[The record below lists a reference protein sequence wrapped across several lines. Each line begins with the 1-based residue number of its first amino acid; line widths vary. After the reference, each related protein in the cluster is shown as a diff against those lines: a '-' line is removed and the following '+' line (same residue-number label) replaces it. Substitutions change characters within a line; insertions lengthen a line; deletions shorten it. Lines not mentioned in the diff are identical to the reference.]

1 MGKDIYLTADEKN
14 ILNSVYGNQI
24 FDGSGYN
31 PNKLEI
37 ISELSNHERKFFAK
51 NFVSPHFFVQTLYK
65 IKGSISIVKFNRVV
79 RALVQ
84 DKNLR
89 VNFCNVG
96 KRFLKVVKPVINV
109 KPEIVFRNLMQTDK
123 DELNDDFR
131 KILEA
136 DMRRDFDI
144 QNDFLIR
151 FAVYKT
157 NDEEFAVLITVAQLI
172 ANNFDA
178 DKFFADLLDLTPD
191 SAQKKSDDDLSSK
204 SDEIIREYW
213 NKILDNPPPPSKIPF
228 TKNVLSGF
236 YSQKAYRTKIS
247 ADILSDLRF
256 FAQSNRTLLTAI
268 LQSAWGFMLQVFNNR
283 RDCLFCQILPS
294 DKDFSLNIIPVRISS
309 DNNLTVEQIIRN
321 QFRQL
326 VISQSY
332 SSFDLDNLTSDKKL
346 FNHFLS
352 FAEFKNSELNYVETA
367 GNIRGKVITRNS
379 WDAQGMKLGVYFR
392 YSENNL
398 SLTFLYDEK
407 NFVFNGGALLSRLY
421 KLVLQQI
428 LVDKNAKYSEFAAN
442 ISKRIK
448 NLTGTVETTV
458 DYKKKIRDFIYQLP
472 ILQGRFEGTVD
483 LFADNA
489 EMITRF
495 EGDRISG
502 EVLEK
507 KFIFVM
513 SGKLARNADMGD
525 GWYNPIDIIG
535 KNSFV
540 NPTYLLEKR
549 RLELSA
555 EVLSE
560 ESELLM
566 IPRTALIEILR
577 KNSEIALSIM
587 DYALIQMEKYQIL
600 WLQS

>member
-1 MGKDIYLTADEKN
+1 MKNFYLTPAEKN
-14 ILNSVYGNQI
+14 VLNSVYGRQTLI
-24 FDGSGYN
+24 GSGYN
-31 PNKLEI
+31 PNQLEN
-37 ISELSNHERKFFAK
+37 ISELNAHERKFFAK
-51 NFVSPHFFVQTLYK
+51 NFVSPHFFIQTLYK
-65 IKGSISIVKFNRVV
+65 VKGTISTIKFNRVV
-79 RALVQ
+79 HSLIQ
-84 DKNLR
+84 DENLR

-96 KRFLKVVKPVINV
+96 SRVLKVVKPFAAV
-109 KPEIVFRNLMQTDK
+109 KPEIIFRNLALTDK
-123 DELNDDFR
+123 DELDDEFR

-151 FAVYKT
+151 FGVYKT
-157 NDEEFAVLITVAQLI
+157 DDEEFAVIITLAQLI

-178 DKFFADLLDLTPD
+178 DKFFADLFDLPTESAQIKSD
-191 SAQKKSDDDLSSK
+191 SAAQIK
-204 SDEIIREYW
+204 SDEVIREYW
-213 NKILDNPPPPSKIPF
+213 AKILDNPPPPSKLPF
-228 TKNVLSGF
+228 EKNILTGF
-236 YSQKAYRTKIS
+236 YRQKAYRTKIP
-247 ADILSDLRF
+247 ADILSDLRT

-268 LQSAWGFMLQVFNNR
+268 LQSAWGFMLQAVNGR
-283 RDCLFCQILPS
+283 RDCLFSQILPS
-294 DKDFSLNIIPVRISS
+294 DKDLNIIPVRFIS
-309 DNNLTVEQIIRN
+309 DNNLTVEKIIRN

-326 VISQSY
+326 VISQPY
-332 SSFDLDNLTSDKKL
+332 SAFYLDDLTADKKL

-352 FAEFKNSELNYVETA
+352 FAEFKDSELNYVETA
-367 GNIRGKVITRNS
+367 GAARGKIITRNS

-392 YSENNL
+392 YSEKNL

-407 NFVFNGGALLSRLY
+407 NFALNGGALLARLY

-428 LVDKNAKYSEFAAN
+428 LVDRNAKYSEFAAN
-442 ISKRIK
+442 LNKRISS
-448 NLTGTVETTV
+448 LTDTTEIV

-472 ILQGRFEGTVD
+472 ILQGKFESTVD

-502 EVLEK
+502 DILEN

-540 NPTYLLEKR
+540 NPNYLLEKR

-560 ESELLM
+560 ESELLLL
-566 IPRTALIEILR
+566 PRAAFIEILR
-577 KNSEIALSIM
+577 KNPEISLSIM
-587 DYALIQMEKYQIL
+587 EYALAQMEKYQIL

>member
-1 MGKDIYLTADEKN
+1 MVENIYLTPDEKN
-14 ILNSVYGNQI
+14 ILNSVYGKQI
-24 FDGSGYN
+24 LGGNGYN
-31 PNKLEI
+31 PNKLEN
-37 ISELSNHERKFFAK
+37 ISELNPYERKFFAK
-51 NFVSPHFFVQTLYK
+51 NFISPHFFVQTLYK
-65 IKGSISIVKFNRVV
+65 ISGSISIIKFNRAV
-79 RALVQ
+79 RSLVENE
-84 DKNLR
+84 KLR

-96 KRFLKVVKPVINV
+96 TRVLKVVKPILNV
-109 KPEIVFRNLMQTDK
+109 KAEIVFRNLVQTDK
-123 DELNDDFR
+123 DELNDEFR

-157 NDEEFAVLITVAQLI
+157 DNDEFAVLITIAQLI
-172 ANNFDA
+172 ANIFDA
-178 DKFFADLLDLTPD
+178 NKFFASLFDLPTNSTQEISNDNLPP
-191 SAQKKSDDDLSSK
+191 K

-213 NKILDNPPPPSKIPF
+213 TKILDNPPLPSKIPF

-236 YSQKAYRTKIS
+236 YKQKAYRTKIS
-247 ADILSDLRF
+247 ADILSDLRL
-256 FAQSNRTLLTAI
+256 FAQSNRILLIAI
-268 LQSAWGFMLQVFNNR
+268 LQSAWGFMLQAVNNR
-283 RDCLFCQILPS
+283 RDCLFCQILPY
-294 DKDFSLNIIPVRISS
+294 DKDSSLNVIPVRLFSE
-309 DNNLTVEQIIRN
+309 NNLTVEKIIRN

-326 VISQSY
+326 VISQPY
-332 SSFDLDNLTSDKKL
+332 SSFNLDNLTADKKL

-352 FAEFKNSELNYVETA
+352 FAEFKDSELNYVEA
-367 GNIRGKVITRNS
+367 EGDIRGKIITRNS
-379 WDAQGMKLGVYFR
+379 WDSQGMKLSVYFR
-392 YSENNL
+392 YSEKDL

-407 NFVFNGGALLSRLY
+407 NFVFNGGALLSQLY

-428 LVDKNAKYSEFAAN
+428 LVDKDAKYSEFAAN
-442 ISKRIK
+442 LSKRIK
-448 NLTGTVETTV
+448 NLTDTVEIV

-502 EVLEK
+502 ELLEN

-513 SGKLARNADMGD
+513 SGKIVRNVDTGE
-525 GWYNPIDIIG
+525 GWYNPLDVIG

-549 RLELSA
+549 RLALSA

-560 ESELLM
+560 EAELLL
-566 IPRTALIEILR
+566 IPRTALIEIMR
-577 KNSEIALSIM
+577 KNSEIALSIV
-587 DYALIQMEKYQIL
+587 DYALNQMEKYQVL